1 MLYLLIKEK
10 INGIT
15 MVSLVMGGNTNISQS
30 IINIKHS
37 LPTSTDVSVFCL
49 NGEGKVTS
57 DEDMIFYGNPKSVCG
72 TIHIQPSVITVNL
85 DRVPPEIEKLSVVAT
100 LDKKDFSEIPNFTL
114 GCDDFTCEINT
125 ASRTESALI
134 LLEIYNRNNSWKV
147 RLVAQGFDG
156 GLKPLAEHYGV
167 DIADEPVVEPSP
179 PKAAPVP
186 KINLT
191 KSSPKVDLTKKAGSL
206 GLIKV
211 NLNWE
216 KGKSG
221 FFSSGIDLDLGAYI
235 ELKNGEKSI
244 IQALGNRFEY
254 SPYIKLL
261 ADDRTGDSSNG
272 EWIHIDGN
280 NINNVKRIIVFSFIY
295 SGSPNWDKANAVV
308 TLHVPDMPPI
318 ETQLNETSS
327 NTGFCAIA
335 ELTVENNIVAV
346 ERLNR
351 FFKGHADCDKAYG
364 WGFKWSAGSK

>member
-1 MLYLLIKEK
+1 MAI
-10 INGIT
+10 
-15 MVSLVMGGNTNISQS
+15 LVIGSNTNITQPSFTIEHTMTDS
-30 IINIKHS
+30 I
-37 LPTSTDVSVFCL
+37 DVSVFCL
-49 NGEGKVTS
+49 GENGKVHN
-57 DEDMIFYGNPKSVCG
+57 DNGMVFYGAPKSACG
-72 TIHIQPSVITVNL
+72 TVTLQSKEILINL
-85 DRVPPEIEKLSVVAT
+85 DNVPSNIEKFAIAAT
-100 LDKKDFSEIPNFTL
+100 MDNGTFATHPAISFTSSDFECQLDTN
-114 GCDDFTCEINT
+114 G
-125 ASRTESALI
+125 RTESALI
-134 LLEIYNRNNSWKV
+134 LLEVYKRNNSWKIKFV
-147 RLVAQGFDG
+147 GQGFNG

-186 KINLT
+186 KINLSKINLT
-191 KSSPKVDLTKKAGSL
+191 KSSPKVDLTKKAGLL

-295 SGSPNWDKANAVV
+295 SGSPNWDKAKAVV

>member
-1 MLYLLIKEK
+1 M
-10 INGIT
+10 GI
-15 MVSLVMGGNTNISQS
+15 LVIGSNTNITQPSFT
-30 IINIKHS
+30 IKHTINDS
-37 LPTSTDVSVFCL
+37 VDISVFCL
-49 NGEGKVTS
+49 GENGKVHN
-57 DEDMIFYGNPKSVCG
+57 DDGMVFYGAPKSPCG
-72 TIHIQPSVITVNL
+72 TINIQSKAILVDLENVPSN
-85 DRVPPEIEKLSVVAT
+85 IEKFSITAT
-100 LDKKDFSEIPNFTL
+100 VDNDTFASQSNISFTGPDFECQFDTDGRS
-114 GCDDFTCEINT
+114 
-125 ASRTESALI
+125 ESALI
-134 LLEIYNRNNSWKV
+134 LLEIYKRNNSWKV
-147 RLVAQGFDG
+147 KFVGQGFNG

-167 DIADEPVVEPSP
+167 DIADEPVVKPSS
-179 PKAAPVP
+179 PKPAPVTTP
-186 KINLT
+186 APTVNLSKISLT
-191 KSSPKVDLTKKAGSL
+191 KSSPKVDLIKKAGSL

-216 KGKSG
+216 KGKSS
-221 FFSSGIDLDLGAYI
+221 FFSSGIDLDLGAFI
-235 ELKNGEKSI
+235 ELKNGDKSI
-244 IQALGNRFEY
+244 VQALGNRFEY

-280 NINNVKRIIVFSFIY
+280 NINNVKRIIIFTFIY

-335 ELTVENNIVAV
+335 ELTVKNNTVAV

>member
-1 MLYLLIKEK
+1 MASLI
-10 INGIT
+10 
-15 MVSLVMGGNTNISQS
+15 MGGNTNLSQS

-85 DRVPPEIEKLSVVAT
+85 DRVPPNIEKLSVVAT
-100 LDKKDFSEIPNFTL
+100 LDKKNFSEIPNFTL
-114 GCDDFTCEINT
+114 GCEDFTCEINT

-147 RLVAQGFDG
+147 RLVAQGFNG

-167 DIADEPVVEPSP
+167 DIEDEPVVESLSS
-179 PKAAPVP
+179 KIAPVTTP
-186 KINLT
+186 APKVNLSKINLT
-191 KSSPKVDLTKKAGSL
+191 KSSPKVDLAKKAGSL

-221 FFSSGIDLDLGAYI
+221 FFNSGIDLDLGAYI
-235 ELKNGEKSI
+235 ELKNGDKSI
-244 IQALGNRFEY
+244 IQALGNRFEF

-261 ADDRTGDSSNG
+261 ADDRTGESSNG

-280 NINNVKRIIVFSFIY
+280 SINNVKRIIIFSFIY

-346 ERLNR
+346 GRLNR